1 MRLEGTYTFD
11 APRSDVW
18 AALMDPSVLATALPG
33 GEQMEQVGENDYR
46 ASMNVKIGP
55 VQGRFDGKISL
66 ADIVPLQQYT
76 MKVDGQGAPGFVSG
90 EGTLFL
96 EDNDGGGTLLRYGGD
111 VQVGGRI
118 AGVGQRLIES
128 TARSLTR
135 QGLAALDAS
144 LSGAGQATEE
154 TEKPAAETTTA
165 GAPSAQSPISNLQSP
180 VSQPSSTRAPASPS
194 MVGIASEV
202 ARDVAKDLAADYI
215 PADKQERVTW
225 FALGALAMLAFV
237 VLVRLVQKD

>member
-1 MRLEGTYTFD
+1 MRLEGTYRFN
-11 APRSDVW
+11 APRTDVW
-18 AALMDPSVLATALPG
+18 AALMDPNVLSTALPG
-33 GEQMEQVGENDYR
+33 GEAMEQVGDNDYR

-66 ADIVPLQQYT
+66 SEIVPLQQYT

-90 EGTLFL
+90 EGKLFL

-135 QGLAALDAS
+135 QGLTALD
-144 LSGAGQATEE
+144 QALTVP
-154 TEKPAAETTTA
+154 TATQPPAAVPVTA
-165 GAPSAQSPISNLQSP
+165 GRTGEHDTPTPQTPVAPVQRAP
-180 VSQPSSTRAPASPS
+180 VAQPSMA
-194 MVGIASEV
+194 GIAAEV
-202 ARDVAKDLAADYI
+202 ARDVAKDLASDYI
-215 PADKQERVTW
+215 PAGKQERVIW

-237 VLVRLVQKD
+237 VLVRLVQKE

>member
-1 MRLEGTYTFD
+1 MRLEGTYIFS
-11 APRSDVW
+11 APRGDVW
-18 AALMDPSVLATALPG
+18 AALMDPGVLSTALPG
-33 GEQMEQVGENDYR
+33 GEAMEQVGDNEYR

-66 ADIVPLQQYT
+66 SDIVPLQQYT

-96 EDNDGGGTLLRYGGD
+96 EDNDGGSTLLRYGGD

-135 QGLAALDAS
+135 QGLTALD
-144 LSGAGQATEE
+144 QALAAPAPADRAAAAAVAVNRPGEDNTPVPQ
-154 TEKPAAETTTA
+154 TPAA
-165 GAPSAQSPISNLQSP
+165 APQ
-180 VSQPSSTRAPASPS
+180 RAPAAQPS
-194 MVGIASEV
+194 IAGIAAGV
-202 ARDVAKDLAADYI
+202 ARDVAKDLASDYL
-215 PADKQERVTW
+215 PAAKQERAIW
-225 FALGALAMLAFV
+225 FALGALAMLVFV

>member
-1 MRLEGTYTFD
+1 MRLEGTYTFN

-18 AALMDPSVLATALPG
+18 DALMDPSVLATALPG
-33 GEQMEQVGENDYR
+33 GEQMEQVGDNDYR

-96 EDNDGGGTLLRYGGD
+96 EDNDDGGTLLRYGGE

-144 LSGAGQATEE
+144 LSSAGQVAEE
-154 TEKPAAETTTA
+154 TGKPGEEKAATNV
-165 GAPSAQSPISNLQSP
+165 PSAQSPILQSP
-180 VSQPSSTRAPASPS
+180 ISQPSSTRAPASPS
-194 MVGIASEV
+194 MVAIATEV

>member
-1 MRLEGTYTFD
+1 MRLEGTYTFN

-18 AALMDPSVLATALPG
+18 AALMDPSVLSTALPG
-33 GEQMEQVGENDYR
+33 GEQMEQVGDNDYR

-96 EDNDGGGTLLRYGGD
+96 EDNDDGGTLLRYGGD

-135 QGLAALDAS
+135 QGLTALD
-144 LSGAGQATEE
+144 QALAAPVPAEP
-154 TEKPAAETTTA
+154 PAAAPVAANRA
-165 GAPSAQSPISNLQSP
+165 GEPGVPAPQAPATP
-180 VSQPSSTRAPASPS
+180 APRAAAAQPSMA
-194 MVGIASEV
+194 GIAVEV
-202 ARDVAKDLAADYI
+202 ARDVAKDLADDYI

>member
-1 MRLEGTYTFD
+1 MRLEGTHVFA

-18 AALMDPSVLATALPG
+18 AALMDPTVLATALPG
-33 GEQMEQVGENDYR
+33 GEQMEQSGENDYR
-46 ASMNVKIGP
+46 ASMNVKVGP

-66 ADIVPLQQYT
+66 TDIVPLQQYT

-96 EDNDGGGTLLRYGGD
+96 EDHDGGGTLLRYGGD
-111 VQVGGRI
+111 VQVGGRV
-118 AGVGQRLIES
+118 AAVGQRLLES

-144 LSGAGQATEE
+144 LAGAGERGGQGDQEARS
-154 TEKPAAETTTA
+154 PAE
-165 GAPSAQSPISNLQSP
+165 GAPAPVAQALGAQTPVAPPQTAQQASA
-180 VSQPSSTRAPASPS
+180 S
-194 MVGIASEV
+194 MADIAAEV
-202 ARDVAKDLAADYI
+202 ARDVAKDLASDYI
-215 PADKQERVTW
+215 PADKQERVFW
-225 FALGALAMLAFV
+225 FALGALAMLLFV